1 TGTRGT
7 VTFDEPQMAVAPG
20 QGAAFYELD
29 ESVSAGTDLSLG
41 GGWIESAARTE
52 SSPESLEVAR

>member
-1 TGTRGT
+1 
-7 VTFDEPQMAVAPG
+7 MAVAPG